1 MLLLAMAEKVIIQFE
16 SEDFYCAVV
25 NQILYTVDSKVAGI
39 ARTKSQAQ
47 NLLGKVAR
55 GEIKPDLAIIDS
67 MLENNHEEG
76 AIIAAKLKELSPKT
90 KIIAYTIIEEQ
101 PWADYVAI
109 KSNRIPAQTLTRGL
123 SELIGLTID
132 PSDDAKRYNSDT

>member
-1 MLLLAMAEKVIIQFE
+1 MDKPIIIQFE
-16 SEDFYCAVV
+16 SEEFYTAVV
-25 NQILYTVDSKVAGI
+25 NQILFTVDNQVAEI

-47 NLLGKVAR
+47 QLLGKIAR

-123 SELIGLTID
+123 GELLGITFD
-132 PSDDAKRYNSDT
+132 ESADAKKFNSDQVSGR